1 MPAAERPE
9 LTVTTAHWAGLQA
22 TCPTFYPPF
31 MKKTSIYLEDH
42 QVERLKQLSEAEGR
56 SQAEIV
62 RHAITLYRSPSNQPP
77 RKFAME
83 GVAPGLAQRLGYR
96 SIMDIPEEEL
106 LEGFGE

>member
-1 MPAAERPE
+1 MN
-9 LTVTTAHWAGLQA
+9 
-22 TCPTFYPPF
+22 
-31 MKKTSIYLEDH
+31 KTSVYLDEH
-42 QVERLKQLSEAEGR
+42 QAERLKRLAEAEGR

-62 RHAITLYRSPSNQPP
+62 RQAIALYRSPANQPP

-106 LEGFGE
+106 LKGFGE